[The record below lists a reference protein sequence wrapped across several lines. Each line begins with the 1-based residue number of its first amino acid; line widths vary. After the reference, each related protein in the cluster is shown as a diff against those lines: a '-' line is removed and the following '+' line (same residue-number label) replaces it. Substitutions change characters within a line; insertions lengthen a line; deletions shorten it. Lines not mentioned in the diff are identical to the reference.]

1 MKLLAHLMFRRV
13 RHTLFRVLCRTS
25 QLTRQMRLSYLPPL
39 MVYLAAG
46 VSGLTGIVGTF
57 FVKDYLDLPAEFL
70 AMLGFWVGLP
80 WAMKMPLGHLVDLI
94 WKWKSIL
101 VFLGATL
108 IAASLTIMLFLILS
122 PTLLPTSMSM
132 KSWFVLA
139 AMFSPIGYVLQD
151 VVADAMT
158 VEAVPTVD
166 ETGNPLD
173 PKAIKSMHTTMQT
186 LGRAAIVA
194 GGIGVSL
201 INILMFDNAATMVE
215 KEKLA
220 VYAQIYKLAMI
231 IPLISISGVILAE
244 VLRRC
249 RLRKLLQTGG
259 PAKAIAQARSQGCE
273 KVTPNWLILGG
284 SGLFIAFTLI
294 MGMYQVPFNQEI
306 VFTGSMA
313 IVLFLMA
320 RLMKELKPP
329 ARRALLAT
337 AIVIFIFRA
346 LPGPGAGAS
355 WWQIDELGFDQQFM
369 STLALIGSTLALFG
383 MFIFR
388 RFMAE
393 RSIFF
398 IVGFLTIVGSVLS
411 LPIIG
416 MFYGLHEW
424 TASLTS
430 GVVDARFI
438 AVVDTALESP
448 LGQIAMIPMLAWIAN
463 SAPAHLK
470 ATFFAVMASFTNL
483 ALSLSNL
490 LTKYLNQLFTI
501 SREVTDPLTSRLITA
516 ADYSELG
523 QMLIT
528 VTVIGL
534 VLPML
539 TILLVNKRQPVKRL
553 SLFPGQ
559 AGQ

>member
-1 MKLLAHLMFRRV
+1 
-13 RHTLFRVLCRTS
+13 
-25 QLTRQMRLSYLPPL
+25 
-39 MVYLAAG
+39 
-46 VSGLTGIVGTF
+46 
-57 FVKDYLDLPAEFL
+57 
-70 AMLGFWVGLP
+70 
-80 WAMKMPLGHLVDLI
+80 
-94 WKWKSIL
+94 
-101 VFLGATL
+101 
-108 IAASLTIMLFLILS
+108 
-122 PTLLPTSMSM
+122 
-132 KSWFVLA
+132 
-139 AMFSPIGYVLQD
+139 
-151 VVADAMT
+151 
-158 VEAVPTVD
+158 
-166 ETGNPLD
+166 
-173 PKAIKSMHTTMQT
+173 MHTTMQT

-244 VLRRC
+244 VLRRR

-259 PAKAIAQARSQGCE
+259 PAKAIGQARSQGCE

-294 MGMYQVPFNQEI
+294 MGLYQVPFNQEI
-306 VFTGSMA
+306 VFIGSMA

-369 STLALIGSTLALFG
+369 STLALLGSTLALFG

-430 GVVDARFI
+430 GFVDARFI

-523 QMLIT
+523 QLLIT

-539 TILLVNKRQPVKRL
+539 TILIVNKRQPVKRL
-553 SLFPGQ
+553 SLLPGQ